1 MIINGKLPEFKNF
14 MNEMTLGK
22 DGLKSTINDS
32 AVSGTEKNNV
42 ALELEQDKA
51 RQDLEKKKKRQK
63 EQEEEEEAKVLLKTS
78 APQNTEDLR
87 KLYLAKLTLI

>member
-1 MIINGKLPEFKNF
+1 MFISGKMPDFKNF

-32 AVSGTEKNNV
+32 AVAGTEKNNV
-42 ALELEQDKA
+42 SLELEQERA
-51 RQDLEKKKKRQK
+51 RQDLEKKKKK
-63 EQEEEEEAKVLLKTS
+63 EKEKIQNVKEAKIET
-78 APQNTEDLR
+78 PQSSEDLR